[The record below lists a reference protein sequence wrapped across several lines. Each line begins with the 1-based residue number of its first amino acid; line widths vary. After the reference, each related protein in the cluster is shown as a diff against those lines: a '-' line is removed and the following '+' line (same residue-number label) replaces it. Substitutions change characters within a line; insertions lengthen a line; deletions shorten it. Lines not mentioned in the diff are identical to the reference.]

1 MAGDVRSDVRSGAG
15 EYQTIRYERIGDIGT
30 LTLARPAKRN
40 AQNPLM
46 WEELAHLG
54 VELLPDE
61 TLRCL
66 VVTGEGATFS
76 AGIDLVEGLAGML
89 ADGAGRTDDEDTLAV
104 GLAMAGT
111 FNWIPDLGC
120 ASVAA
125 VRGHAYGA
133 GLQLALACD
142 FRIFA
147 EGTQVGLLETRFGI
161 MPDMGATVR
170 LPRIVGESRARELI
184 LLGEIIDAAE
194 AYRIGLANR
203 VVADGDLDAA
213 AADLAGRLASQPP
226 IAVRGARR
234 AIDAAWH
241 LGPEESFKLAV
252 EAQIRC
258 LRSEDFKEA
267 GVAMAEGRSPQWRGR

>member
-1 MAGDVRSDVRSGAG
+1 MDEPMSD
-15 EYQTIRYERIGDIGT
+15 YQTIRYQRHGDIGT
-30 LTLARPAKRN
+30 LTLARPGKLN

-46 WEELAHLG
+46 WEELARLG
-54 VELLPDE
+54 AELLADE

-66 VVTGEGATFS
+66 VVTGEGPAFS
-76 AGIDLVEGLAGML
+76 AGIDLVERMAGML
-89 ADGAGRTDDEDTLAV
+89 ADTADRPDDEHTFAV
-104 GLAMAGT
+104 GLTASGAVG
-111 FNWIPDLGC
+111 WIPDLRC

-147 EGTQVGLLETRFGI
+147 EGTKVGLPETRYGLL
-161 MPDMGATVR
+161 PDMGATVR

-184 LLGEIIDAAE
+184 LLGNVIDADE
-194 AYRIGLANR
+194 ALRIGLANR
-203 VVADGDLDAA
+203 VVAAGDLDAA
-213 AADLAGRLASQPP
+213 AAEVAARLAAQPP

-234 AIDAAWH
+234 AIDVAWSRS
-241 LGPEESFKLAV
+241 PEESLRIAL
-252 EAQIRC
+252 EEQIRC

-267 GVAMAEGRSPQWRGR
+267 RQAMAEGRSPQWWGR